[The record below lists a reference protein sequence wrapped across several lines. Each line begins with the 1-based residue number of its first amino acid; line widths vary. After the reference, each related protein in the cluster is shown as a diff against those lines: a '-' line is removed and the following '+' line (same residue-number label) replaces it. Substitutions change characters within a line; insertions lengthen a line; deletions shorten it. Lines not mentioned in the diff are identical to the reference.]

1 MKMELR
7 IPSPG
12 GVFTKWRRF
21 EALAGSKEIAVLDD
35 VLFFASVATFSA
47 AAILGYWQLLRA
59 ETEGLE
65 EPVAMP
71 ADPELLPEPVP
82 AAI

>member
-1 MKMELR
+1 MELR
-7 IPSPG
+7 ILRPG
-12 GVFTKWRRF
+12 GVFTTWPRC
-21 EALAGSKEIAVLDD
+21 EARAGSKEIAVLND

-65 EPVAMP
+65 EPVMMP
-71 ADPELLPEPVP
+71 AEPELLPEPVP
-82 AAI
+82 AVI